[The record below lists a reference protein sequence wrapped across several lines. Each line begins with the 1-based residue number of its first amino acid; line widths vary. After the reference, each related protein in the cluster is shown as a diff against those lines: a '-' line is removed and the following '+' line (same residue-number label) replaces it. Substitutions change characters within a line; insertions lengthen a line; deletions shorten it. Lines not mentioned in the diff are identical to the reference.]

1 MDAAIAFTS
10 ARNPSPTR
18 FSSSSSP
25 ASPSSHFPQRLCVC
39 SPWRGRE
46 RRLRALRPQSQI
58 QAPGATSADTS
69 NHDVVVVG
77 AGIVGL
83 TIARHLLLHTP
94 LSVAVADAA
103 VPCSGATGA
112 GQGYIWMSHRM
123 PGSDMWELAAR
134 SKQLW
139 EELAAEVDGQGG
151 GGAREKLGWMRT
163 ALKCSKWEKR
173 LGARRGSGGL
183 VISSTYAEGFTF
195 RKQRRLLVGR
205 TSEELATL
213 EERTKVLSE
222 AGIHAEFL
230 SASSLHALEPALSV
244 EKDGGA
250 MFLPQDCQIDAFQA
264 VSLIEKT
271 NNSYSS
277 EGRYMEI
284 YNDPAMSLIRSEVT
298 GTVEAVQTSRNI
310 LYGRKAIVI
319 ASGAWTRS
327 LLHSFLEPALTLDIP
342 VKPRKGH
349 LLVVEN
355 FDKVKLNH
363 ALMEVGYVDHQVA
376 KSNHTHMASESS
388 EDEHG
393 ALSISMTAT
402 VDAKGNLVLG
412 SSREFK
418 GFSRE
423 VDKSVV
429 KCIWERAG
437 EFFPAM
443 KNVPLDID
451 HNTQIRIG
459 HRPYMPDGK
468 PVIGF
473 IPDLPNVLIA
483 TGHEG
488 NGLTMALGTAE
499 MVTDMILG
507 NPGKVDCSPFSIK
520 HRFSG

>member
-1 MDAAIAFTS
+1 MDAATAFTS
-10 ARNPSPTR
+10 ARNPSPVR
-18 FSSSSSP
+18 FSS
-25 ASPSSHFPQRLCVC
+25 ASPSSRVPQRLCVGG
-39 SPWRGRE
+39 PWRGRE
-46 RRLRALRPQSQI
+46 RRLRTLRPQSQVP
-58 QAPGATSADTS
+58 APGATAADAS
-69 NHDVVVVG
+69 HHDVVVVG

-83 TIARHLLLHTP
+83 AIARHLLLHTP

-112 GQGYIWMSHRM
+112 GQGYIWMSHRT
-123 PGSDMWELAAR
+123 PGSDTWELAMR
-134 SKQLW
+134 SKRLW
-139 EELAAEVDGQGG
+139 EELAAEVDGPGG
-151 GGAREKLGWMRT
+151 GGAREMLGWMRT
-163 ALKCSKWEKR
+163 GRIMLVLLFCRLCLPVMRLLPSLQSSGFDATPATLYDSKCCADESKMLLSILLRKLASWQKFR
-173 LGARRGSGGL
+173 GAGHIGGKDQ
-183 VISSTYAEGFTF
+183 VSTDISWFTF
-195 RKQRRLLVGR
+195 SYVRPITHIPQK
-205 TSEELATL
+205 
-213 EERTKVLSE
+213 E
-222 AGIHAEFL
+222 ADFIL
-230 SASSLHALEPALSV
+230 
-244 EKDGGA
+244 
-250 MFLPQDCQIDAFQA
+250 C
-264 VSLIEKT
+264 
-271 NNSYSS
+271 
-277 EGRYMEI
+277 
-284 YNDPAMSLIRSEVT
+284 RSEVT

-349 LLVVEN
+349 LLVVEK

-363 ALMEVGYVDHQVA
+363 GLMEVGYVNHEVT
-376 KSNHTHMASESS
+376 KSNSTHMASESR

-402 VDAKGNLVLG
+402 LDTKGNLVLG

-429 KCIWERAG
+429 KCIWERAR

-451 HNTQIRIG
+451 QNPQIRIG

-488 NGLTMALGTAE
+488 SGLTLALGTAE

-520 HRFSG
+520 HRFSGDF

>member
-1 MDAAIAFTS
+1 MDATIAFAS

-18 FSSSSSP
+18 VS
-25 ASPSSHFPQRLCVC
+25 SPSSASPFSRVPQRFAVC
-39 SPWRGRE
+39 GPWRGRA
-46 RRLRALRPQSQI
+46 RRLRALRPQSQV
-58 QAPGATSADTS
+58 QATRATASDAS
-69 NHDVVVVG
+69 HHDVVVVG

-94 LSVAVADAA
+94 LSVAVVDAA

-112 GQGYIWMSHRM
+112 GQGYVWMCHRT
-123 PGSDMWELAAR
+123 PGSDMWELAVR

-151 GGAREKLGWMRT
+151 GSARERLGWMRT
-163 ALKCSKWEKR
+163 
-173 LGARRGSGGL
+173 GS
-183 VISSTYAEGFTF
+183 
-195 RKQRRLLVGR
+195 LLVGR
-205 TSEELATL
+205 TPEELASL
-213 EERTKVLSE
+213 EERTKVLSQ

-244 EKDGGA
+244 GKDGGA

-264 VSLIEKT
+264 VSLIEK
-271 NNSYSS
+271 
-277 EGRYMEI
+277 
-284 YNDPAMSLIRSEVT
+284 
-298 GTVEAVQTSRNI
+298 
-310 LYGRKAIVI
+310 
-319 ASGAWTRS
+319 
-327 LLHSFLEPALTLDIP
+327 
-342 VKPRKGH
+342 GH
-349 LLVVEN
+349 LLVVEK

-363 ALMEVGYVDHQVA
+363 GLMEVGYADYQIA
-376 KSNHTHMASESS
+376 QSNSSNMASESS

-402 VDAKGNLVLG
+402 LDTKGNLVLG

-429 KCIWERAG
+429 KSMWERAG

-451 HNTQIRIG
+451 QNTQIKIG

-468 PVIGF
+468 PVIDF

-507 NPGKVDCSPFSIK
+507 NPGKVDSSPFSIK
-520 HRFSG
+520 HRFSGIIFRKYQCFLHMPLVYNSVQK

>member
-1 MDAAIAFTS
+1 MEAAIAFTS
-10 ARNPSPTR
+10 VRNPSTTR
-18 FSSSSSP
+18 FSSSSS
-25 ASPSSHFPQRLCVC
+25 SPSSRVPQRLCVRG
-39 SPWRGRE
+39 PWRG
-46 RRLRALRPQSQI
+46 RRLRALRPQSQV
-58 QAPGATSADTS
+58 QAPGATAADAS
-69 NHDVVVVG
+69 HHDVVVVG

-83 TIARHLLLHTP
+83 AIARHLLLHTR

-112 GQGYIWMSHRM
+112 GQGYIWMSHRV
-123 PGSDMWELAAR
+123 PGSDMWELAVR

-151 GGAREKLGWMRT
+151 GGARERLGWMRT
-163 ALKCSKWEKR
+163 
-173 LGARRGSGGL
+173 GS
-183 VISSTYAEGFTF
+183 
-195 RKQRRLLVGR
+195 LLVGR

-213 EERTKVLSE
+213 EEMTKTLSQ

-230 SASSLHALEPALSV
+230 SASSVHALEPALSV
-244 EKDGGA
+244 GKDGGA
-250 MFLPQDCQIDAFQA
+250 MFLSQDCQIDAVQA

-277 EGRYMEI
+277 EGRYMEF

-363 ALMEVGYVDHQVA
+363 GLMEVGYVDHQVA
-376 KSNHTHMASESS
+376 KSNCTHMASESS
-388 EDEHG
+388 EDEQG

-402 VDAKGNLVLG
+402 LDTKGNLVLG

-423 VDKSVV
+423 VDKSIV
-429 KCIWERAG
+429 KCMWERAG

-451 HNTQIRIG
+451 QNTQIRIG

-473 IPDLPNVLIA
+473 IPDLPNVLVA

-520 HRFSG
+520 HRFSD

>member
-1 MDAAIAFTS
+1 MDATIAFAS

-18 FSSSSSP
+18 VS
-25 ASPSSHFPQRLCVC
+25 SPSSASPFSRVPQRFAVC
-39 SPWRGRE
+39 GPWRGRA
-46 RRLRALRPQSQI
+46 RRLRALRPQSQV
-58 QAPGATSADTS
+58 QATRATASDAS
-69 NHDVVVVG
+69 HHDVVVVG

-94 LSVAVADAA
+94 LSVAVVDAA

-112 GQGYIWMSHRM
+112 GQGYVWMCHRT
-123 PGSDMWELAAR
+123 PGSDMWELAVR

-151 GGAREKLGWMRT
+151 GSARERLGWMRT
-163 ALKCSKWEKR
+163 
-173 LGARRGSGGL
+173 GS
-183 VISSTYAEGFTF
+183 
-195 RKQRRLLVGR
+195 LLVGR
-205 TSEELATL
+205 TPEELASL
-213 EERTKVLSE
+213 EERTKVLSQ

-244 EKDGGA
+244 GKDGGA

-277 EGRYMEI
+277 EGRYMEF

-310 LYGRKAIVI
+310 LYGRKAIII

-327 LLHSFLEPALTLDIP
+327 LLHSFLEPDLKLDIP

-349 LLVVEN
+349 LLVVEK

-363 ALMEVGYVDHQVA
+363 GLMEVGYADYQIA
-376 KSNHTHMASESS
+376 QSNSSNMASESS

-402 VDAKGNLVLG
+402 LDTKGNLVLG

-429 KCIWERAG
+429 KSMWERAG

-451 HNTQIRIG
+451 QNTQIKIG

-468 PVIGF
+468 PVIDF

-507 NPGKVDCSPFSIK
+507 NPGKVDSSPFSIK
-520 HRFSG
+520 HRFSGIIFRKYQCFLHMPLVYNSVQK

>member
-1 MDAAIAFTS
+1 MDAVIAFTS
-10 ARNPSPTR
+10 GSPSPTR
-18 FSSSSSP
+18 FYSS
-25 ASPSSHFPQRLCVC
+25 ASPSLRGPHSLSVC
-39 SPWRGRE
+39 GPWRGRG
-46 RRLRALRPQSQI
+46 RPLRALRHRSQA
-58 QAPGATSADTS
+58 QAPAAAAGAAEVSH
-69 NHDVVVVG
+69 HDVVVVG

-83 TIARHLLLHTP
+83 AIARHLLLHTS
-94 LSVAVADAA
+94 LSVAIADAA

-112 GQGYIWMSHRM
+112 GQGYIWMSHRR
-123 PGSDMWELAAR
+123 PGSDTWELALR

-151 GGAREKLGWMRT
+151 GGARERLGWMRT
-163 ALKCSKWEKR
+163 
-173 LGARRGSGGL
+173 GS
-183 VISSTYAEGFTF
+183 
-195 RKQRRLLVGR
+195 LLVGR
-205 TSEELATL
+205 SSEELDTL
-213 EERTKVLSE
+213 EEMTKVLSQ

-244 EKDGGA
+244 GKDGGA

-277 EGRYMEI
+277 EGRYREF

-298 GTVEAVQTSRNI
+298 GTVEAVQTSKNI
-310 LYGRKAIVI
+310 LYGRKAFVI

-349 LLVVEN
+349 LLVLEK

-363 ALMEVGYVDHQVA
+363 ALMEVGYIGHHIA
-376 KSNHTHMASESS
+376 KPNSTHMASESS
-388 EDEHG
+388 EDELG
-393 ALSISMTAT
+393 ALSVSMTAT
-402 VDAKGNLVLG
+402 IDTKGNLVLG

-423 VDKSVV
+423 VDRSVV
-429 KCIWERAG
+429 QCIWERAG

-443 KNVPLDID
+443 KNVSFDID
-451 HNTQIRIG
+451 QNTQIRIG

-468 PVIGF
+468 PVIDF
-473 IPDLPNVLIA
+473 IPDMPNILIA

-488 NGLTMALGTAE
+488 NGLTLALGTAE

-507 NPGKVDCSPFSIK
+507 NPGKVSHSPFSIK
-520 HRFSG
+520 HRFSDLFVSNTV

>member
-10 ARNPSPTR
+10 APNPSPTR
-18 FSSSSSP
+18 FSPSS
-25 ASPSSHFPQRLCVC
+25 ASPSSRAPQSLSVC
-39 SPWRGRE
+39 GPRRGRA
-46 RRLRALRPQSQI
+46 LRALRPQSQA
-58 QAPGATSADTS
+58 QPPAASAAAAKVS
-69 NHDVVVVG
+69 HHDVVVVG

-83 TIARHLLLHTP
+83 AIARHLLLHTP
-94 LSVAVADAA
+94 LSVAVIDAA

-112 GQGYIWMSHRM
+112 GQGYIWMSHRT
-123 PGSDMWELAAR
+123 PGSDMWELAVR

-139 EELAAEVDGQGG
+139 EELATEVDSQEG
-151 GGAREKLGWMRT
+151 GGARERLGWMRT
-163 ALKCSKWEKR
+163 
-173 LGARRGSGGL
+173 GS
-183 VISSTYAEGFTF
+183 
-195 RKQRRLLVGR
+195 LLVGR

-213 EERTKVLSE
+213 EEKTKVLSQ
-222 AGIHAEFL
+222 AGIHAELL
-230 SASSLHALEPALSV
+230 SASSLHALEPAVSV
-244 EKDGGA
+244 GKDGGA
-250 MFLPQDCQIDAFQA
+250 MFLSQDCQIDAFRA

-277 EGRYMEI
+277 EGRYMEL
-284 YNDPAMSLIRSEVT
+284 YNDPAMSLIRSEAT

-310 LYGRKAIVI
+310 LYARKAVVV

-349 LLVVEN
+349 LLVLEK

-363 ALMEVGYVDHQVA
+363 ALMEVGYVDHQIA
-376 KSNHTHMASESS
+376 KSNSTDTVSESS
-388 EDEHG
+388 EDEHA

-402 VDAKGNLVLG
+402 LDTKGNLVLG

-429 KCIWERAG
+429 KCMWERAG
-437 EFFPAM
+437 EFFPAI

-451 HNTQIRIG
+451 QNTQIRIG

-468 PVIGF
+468 PVIDF

-507 NPGKVDCSPFSIK
+507 NPGKVDCSTFSIK
-520 HRFSG
+520 YRFSANFGDDFIYLM

>member
-1 MDAAIAFTS
+1 MDAAVAFAS

-18 FSSSSSP
+18 FSSSY
-25 ASPSSHFPQRLCVC
+25 ASPSSRVPQRFCVC
-39 SPWRGRE
+39 RPWRGRERE
-46 RRLRALRPQSQI
+46 RRLRALRPQSQVRP
-58 QAPGATSADTS
+58 PGATSADAS
-69 NHDVVVVG
+69 HHDVVVVG

-94 LSVAVADAA
+94 LSVAVVDAA

-112 GQGYIWMSHRM
+112 GQGYIWMSHRT

-163 ALKCSKWEKR
+163 
-173 LGARRGSGGL
+173 GS
-183 VISSTYAEGFTF
+183 
-195 RKQRRLLVGR
+195 LLVGR

-244 EKDGGA
+244 GKDGGA

-284 YNDPAMSLIRSEVT
+284 YNDPAMSLVRSEVT
-298 GTVEAVQTSRNI
+298 GTVEAVQTSRNT

-363 ALMEVGYVDHQVA
+363 ALMDVGYVDHQVA
-376 KSNHTHMASESS
+376 KSNHTHMASKSS

-423 VDKSVV
+423 VDKYVV

-437 EFFPAM
+437 EFFPAL

-520 HRFSG
+520 HRFS

>member
-1 MDAAIAFTS
+1 MDAVIAFTS
-10 ARNPSPTR
+10 GSPSPTR
-18 FSSSSSP
+18 FYYS
-25 ASPSSHFPQRLCVC
+25 ASPSIRVPQSLSVC
-39 SPWRGRE
+39 GPWRGRG
-46 RRLRALRPQSQI
+46 RPLLALRHRSQT
-58 QAPGATSADTS
+58 QATAAAAGAAEVSH
-69 NHDVVVVG
+69 HDVVVVG

-83 TIARHLLLHTP
+83 AIARHLLLHTS
-94 LSVAVADAA
+94 LSVAIADAA

-112 GQGYIWMSHRM
+112 GTLPSALALMVRCFSLHGVGCNKSLGLFLGWGSLWAGQGYIWMSHRR
-123 PGSDMWELAAR
+123 PGSDTWELALR

-151 GGAREKLGWMRT
+151 GGARERLGWMRT
-163 ALKCSKWEKR
+163 
-173 LGARRGSGGL
+173 GS
-183 VISSTYAEGFTF
+183 
-195 RKQRRLLVGR
+195 LLVGR
-205 TSEELATL
+205 TSEELDTL
-213 EERTKVLSE
+213 EERTKVLSQ
-222 AGIHAEFL
+222 AGIHVEFL

-244 EKDGGA
+244 GKDGGA

-277 EGRYMEI
+277 EGRYREF

-310 LYGRKAIVI
+310 LYGRKAFII

-327 LLHSFLEPALTLDIP
+327 LLHSFLEPALMLDIP

-349 LLVVEN
+349 LLVLEK

-363 ALMEVGYVDHQVA
+363 ALMEVGYVDHQIA
-376 KSNHTHMASESS
+376 KPNSTHMASESS
-388 EDEHG
+388 EDELG
-393 ALSISMTAT
+393 ALSVSMTAT
-402 VDAKGNLVLG
+402 VDTKGNLVLG

-423 VDKSVV
+423 VDRSVV
-429 KCIWERAG
+429 QCIWERAG

-443 KNVPLDID
+443 KNVSFDID
-451 HNTQIRIG
+451 QNTQIRIG

-468 PVIGF
+468 PVIDF
-473 IPDLPNVLIA
+473 IPDLPNILIA

-488 NGLTMALGTAE
+488 NGLTLALGTAE

-507 NPGKVDCSPFSIK
+507 NPGKVSHSPFSIK